1 MKRVIAFIFTALC
14 ALNVCA
20 QQGDNDAKTLII
32 RLSEQ
37 VRSMENYE
45 VSFAVKSGDQ
55 TIKGYYAVSGEKYYI
70 SIGDAEVFCDGGA
83 RYEVNPQN
91 KEVTVDAVD
100 NKSHNILTNPTRAF
114 DFIDGEFAF
123 TTVSTADGVA
133 TVKLTST
140 AENVALGVIYVAID
154 TASAQPRS
162 LTYDVDGSQIVIEI
176 ESLDEMVGM
185 VDISMFTFDKNN
197 YRGYEIVD
205 FR

>member
-1 MKRVIAFIFTALC
+1 MKKVIVFIFTLLC
-14 ALNVCA
+14 VANAWA
-20 QQGDNDAKTLII
+20 QDNDAKALIG

-37 VRSMENYE
+37 MRSMENYE

-55 TIKGYYAVSGEKYYI
+55 KIKGYYAVSGEKYYI

-83 RYEVNPQN
+83 RYEVNAQN

-100 NKSHNILTNPTRAF
+100 TKSHNILTNPTRAF
-114 DFIDGEFAF
+114 DFIDGEFNF
-123 TTVSTADGVA
+123 TTVGSDNGIT
-133 TVKLTST
+133 TIKLTST
-140 AENVALGVIYVAID
+140 AENAALGVIFVALD
-154 TASAQPRS
+154 ATTAQPRS
-162 LTYDVDGSQIVIEI
+162 LTYDVDGAQIIIEI
-176 ESLDEMVGM
+176 ASIDELTGM

>member
-1 MKRVIAFIFTALC
+1 MKKVIAFIFTMLC
-14 ALNVCA
+14 VANTWA
-20 QQGDNDAKTLII
+20 QDSDAKALIG

-37 VRSMENYE
+37 MRSMENYE

-55 TIKGYYAVSGEKYYI
+55 KIKGYYAVSGEKYYI

-83 RYEVNPQN
+83 RYEVNAQN

-100 NKSHNILTNPTRAF
+100 TKSHNILTNPTRAF
-114 DFIDGEFAF
+114 DFIDGEFNF
-123 TTVSTADGVA
+123 TTVGTENGIT

-140 AENVALGVIYVAID
+140 AENAALGVIFVALD
-154 TASAQPRS
+154 AATAQPRS
-162 LTYDVDGSQIVIEI
+162 LTYDVDGAQIIIEI
-176 ESLDEMVGM
+176 ASIDELTGM

-197 YRGYEIVD
+197 YRGYEVVD

>member
-1 MKRVIAFIFTALC
+1 MKKVITFIFTLLC
-14 ALNVCA
+14 VANAWA
-20 QQGDNDAKTLII
+20 QDSDAKALIG

-37 VRSMENYE
+37 MRAMENYE

-55 TIKGYYAVSGEKYYI
+55 KIKGYYAVSGEKYYI

-83 RYEVNPQN
+83 RYEVNAQN

-100 NKSHNILTNPTRAF
+100 TKSHNILTNPTRAF
-114 DFIDGEFAF
+114 DFIDGEFNF
-123 TTVSTADGVA
+123 TTVGTENGIT

-140 AENVALGVIYVAID
+140 AENAALGVIFVALD
-154 TASAQPRS
+154 AATAQPRS
-162 LTYDVDGSQIVIEI
+162 LTYDVDGAQIIIEI
-176 ESLDEMVGM
+176 ASIDELTGM

>member
-1 MKRVIAFIFTALC
+1 MKRFIVFIFTLLSTTNLWAQDSNAKALI
-14 ALNVCA
+14 
-20 QQGDNDAKTLII
+20 G
-32 RLSEQ
+32 RLSDQ

-45 VSFAVKSGDQ
+45 VEFMVKSGDQ
-55 TIKGYYAVSGEKYYI
+55 QIKGYYAVSGEKYYI
-70 SIGDAEVFCDGGA
+70 SIGEAEVFCDGSA

-114 DFIDGEFAF
+114 DFIDGEFNFAMVG
-123 TTVSTADGVA
+123 TNADVA

-140 AENVALGVIYVAID
+140 AENAALGVIFVAID
-154 TASAQPRS
+154 TATAHPRS
-162 LTYDVDGSQIVIEI
+162 LTYDVDGDQIAVEI
-176 ESLDEMVGM
+176 ASFDEMVGM

>member
-1 MKRVIAFIFTALC
+1 MKRFIVFIFTLLC
-14 ALNVCA
+14 ATNLWA
-20 QQGDNDAKTLII
+20 QNDDAKALIG
-32 RLSEQ
+32 RLSNQ

-45 VSFAVKSGDQ
+45 VEFSVKSGDQ
-55 TIKGYYAVSGEKYYI
+55 QIKGYYAVSGDKYYI
-70 SIGDAEVFCDGGA
+70 SIGEAEVFCDGSA

-114 DFIDGEFAF
+114 DFIDGEFNFAMVG
-123 TTVSTADGVA
+123 TSAGVA
-133 TVKLTST
+133 TVKLTSA
-140 AENVALGVIYVAID
+140 AENAALGVIFVAID
-154 TASAQPRS
+154 TATAQPRS
-162 LTYDVDGSQIVIEI
+162 LTYDVDGDQIAVEI
-176 ESLDEMVGM
+176 VSFDEMVGM

>member
-1 MKRVIAFIFTALC
+1 MKKVIAFIFTLSCVAN
-14 ALNVCA
+14 AWA
-20 QQGDNDAKTLII
+20 QDNDAKALIG

-37 VRSMENYE
+37 MRSMENYE

-55 TIKGYYAVSGEKYYI
+55 KIKGYYAVSGEKYYI

-83 RYEVNPQN
+83 RYEVNAQN

-100 NKSHNILTNPTRAF
+100 TKSHNILTNPTRAF
-114 DFIDGEFAF
+114 DFIDGEFNF
-123 TTVSTADGVA
+123 TTVGTENGIT

-140 AENVALGVIYVAID
+140 AENAALGVIFVALD
-154 TASAQPRS
+154 AATAQPRS
-162 LTYDVDGSQIVIEI
+162 LTYDVDGAQIIIEI
-176 ESLDEMVGM
+176 VSIDELTGM

>member
-1 MKRVIAFIFTALC
+1 MRKVIVFIFTLLC
-14 ALNVCA
+14 VANAWA
-20 QQGDNDAKTLII
+20 QDNDAKALIG

-37 VRSMENYE
+37 MRSMENYE

-55 TIKGYYAVSGEKYYI
+55 KIKGYYAVSGEKYYI

-83 RYEVNPQN
+83 RYEVNAQN

-100 NKSHNILTNPTRAF
+100 TKSHNILTNPTRAF
-114 DFIDGEFAF
+114 DFIDGEFNF
-123 TTVSTADGVA
+123 TTVGTENGIT

-140 AENVALGVIYVAID
+140 AENAALGVIFVALD
-154 TASAQPRS
+154 SATAQPRS
-162 LTYDVDGSQIVIEI
+162 LTYDVDGAQIIIEI
-176 ESLDEMVGM
+176 ASIDELTGM

>member
-1 MKRVIAFIFTALC
+1 MKKVIAFIFTLLC
-14 ALNVCA
+14 VINTWA
-20 QQGDNDAKTLII
+20 QDNDAKALIG

-37 VRSMENYE
+37 MRSMENYE

-55 TIKGYYAVSGEKYYI
+55 KIKGYYAVSGEKYYI

-83 RYEVNPQN
+83 RYEVNAQN

-100 NKSHNILTNPTRAF
+100 TKSHNILTNPTRAF
-114 DFIDGEFAF
+114 DFIDGEFNF
-123 TTVSTADGVA
+123 TTVGTENGIT

-140 AENVALGVIYVAID
+140 AENAALGVIFVALD
-154 TASAQPRS
+154 SATAQPRS
-162 LTYDVDGSQIVIEI
+162 LTYDVDGAQIIIEI
-176 ESLDEMVGM
+176 ASIDELTGM

>member
-1 MKRVIAFIFTALC
+1 MKRFIVFIFTLLSTTNLWAQDSNAKALI
-14 ALNVCA
+14 
-20 QQGDNDAKTLII
+20 G
-32 RLSEQ
+32 RLSDQ

-45 VSFAVKSGDQ
+45 VEFMVKSGDQ
-55 TIKGYYAVSGEKYYI
+55 QIKGYYAVSGEKYYI
-70 SIGDAEVFCDGGA
+70 SIGEAEVFCDGSA

-114 DFIDGEFAF
+114 DFIDGEFNFAMVG
-123 TTVSTADGVA
+123 TNADVA

-140 AENVALGVIYVAID
+140 AENAALGVIFVAID
-154 TASAQPRS
+154 TTTAHPRS
-162 LTYDVDGSQIVIEI
+162 LTYDVDGDQIAVEI
-176 ESLDEMVGM
+176 TSFDEMVGM

>member
-1 MKRVIAFIFTALC
+1 MKRFILFIFTLLSATNLW
-14 ALNVCA
+14 A
-20 QQGDNDAKTLII
+20 QDSDAKALIG
-32 RLSEQ
+32 RLSDQ

-45 VSFAVKSGDQ
+45 VEFMVKSGDQ
-55 TIKGYYAVSGEKYYI
+55 QIKGYYAVSGEKYYI
-70 SIGDAEVFCDGGA
+70 SIGEAEVFCDGSA

-114 DFIDGEFAF
+114 DFIDGEFNFAMVG
-123 TTVSTADGVA
+123 TNAGVA

-140 AENVALGVIYVAID
+140 AENAALGVIFVAID
-154 TASAQPRS
+154 TATAQPRS
-162 LTYDVDGSQIVIEI
+162 LTYDVDGDQIAVEI
-176 ESLDEMVGM
+176 ASFDEMVGM

>member
-1 MKRVIAFIFTALC
+1 MRKVIVFIFTLLC
-14 ALNVCA
+14 VANAWA
-20 QQGDNDAKTLII
+20 QDNDAKALIG

-37 VRSMENYE
+37 MRSMENYE

-55 TIKGYYAVSGEKYYI
+55 KIKGYYAVSGEKYYI

-83 RYEVNPQN
+83 RYEVNAQN

-100 NKSHNILTNPTRAF
+100 TKSHNILTNPTRAF
-114 DFIDGEFAF
+114 DFIDGEFNF
-123 TTVSTADGVA
+123 TTVGTENGIT

-140 AENVALGVIYVAID
+140 AENAALGVIFVALD
-154 TASAQPRS
+154 AATAQPRS
-162 LTYDVDGSQIVIEI
+162 LTYDVDGAQIIIEI
-176 ESLDEMVGM
+176 ASIDELTGM

>member
-1 MKRVIAFIFTALC
+1 MKKVIVFIFTLLC
-14 ALNVCA
+14 TINTWA
-20 QQGDNDAKTLII
+20 QGDDAKALIS

-37 VRSMENYE
+37 IRSMENYE
-45 VSFAVKSGDQ
+45 VSFTVNSGDQ
-55 TIKGYYAVSGEKYYI
+55 KIKGYYAVSGEKYYI

-100 NKSHNILTNPTRAF
+100 TKSHNILTNPTRAF

-123 TTVSTADGVA
+123 EMVGTNNGITTI
-133 TVKLTST
+133 KLTST
-140 AENVALGVIYVAID
+140 AENAALGVIFVAMD
-154 TASAQPRS
+154 AATAQPRS
-162 LTYDVDGSQIVIEI
+162 LTYDVDGAQIAIEVAAI
-176 ESLDEMVGM
+176 DELTGM

>member
-1 MKRVIAFIFTALC
+1 MKKVIAFIFTLLC
-14 ALNVCA
+14 VTNIWA
-20 QQGDNDAKTLII
+20 QDSDAKALIG

-37 VRSMENYE
+37 MRSMENYE
-45 VSFAVKSGDQ
+45 VLFAVKSGDQ
-55 TIKGYYAVSGEKYYI
+55 KIKGYYAVSGEKYYI

-83 RYEVNPQN
+83 RYEVNAQN

-100 NKSHNILTNPTRAF
+100 TKSHNILTNPTRAF
-114 DFIDGEFAF
+114 DFIDGEFNF
-123 TTVSTADGVA
+123 TTVGTENGIT

-140 AENVALGVIYVAID
+140 AENAALGVIFVALD
-154 TASAQPRS
+154 AATAQPRS
-162 LTYDVDGSQIVIEI
+162 LTYDVDGAQIIIEI
-176 ESLDEMVGM
+176 ASIDELTGM